1 VTRQACLG
9 APAQIFSGNRRKW
22 TLLSLGAA
30 LAWAVTVTAVAQTPP
45 AGRVVSAM
53 SAAPGVSAT
62 PATPTSAPAVATA
75 TGAATTAPN
84 AVPGVALPA
93 SPDPVLEARVM
104 KLSAELRC
112 LVCQNQT
119 IADSNAGLAVDLRNQ
134 VRDMLKRG
142 DTPEQI
148 TDYMT
153 ARYGDFVL
161 YRPPVKSTTAV
172 LWYGPA
178 ALLLVAVVVL
188 LLIVRRRT
196 KLPPERFE
204 PEPDTP

>member
-1 VTRQACLG
+1 MSAWKVDWKLSFLG
-9 APAQIFSGNRRKW
+9 SGRRR
-22 TLLSLGAA
+22 LA
-30 LAWAVTVTAVAQTPP
+30 AWALCAAWAGLTAWP
-45 AGRVVSAM
+45 AASQPDRP
-53 SAAPGVSAT
+53 AATSLPAAAT
-62 PATPTSAPAVATA
+62 SLPATAP
-75 TGAATTAPN
+75 TTAPST
-84 AVPGVALPA
+84 APTASPAALPGVAQPA

-161 YRPPVKSTTAV
+161 YRPPVKSSTAV

-178 ALLLVAVVVL
+178 ALLVLAVVVL
-188 LLIVRRRT
+188 LFIVRRRS
-196 KLPPERFE
+196 KLPSERFE
-204 PEPDTP
+204 PDPEGP